1 MVSASLRRTAS
12 VNTLISTSLVILDQS
27 ASLSATFW

>member
-12 VNTLISTSLVILDQS
+12 VNTLISTSFVTFDQS